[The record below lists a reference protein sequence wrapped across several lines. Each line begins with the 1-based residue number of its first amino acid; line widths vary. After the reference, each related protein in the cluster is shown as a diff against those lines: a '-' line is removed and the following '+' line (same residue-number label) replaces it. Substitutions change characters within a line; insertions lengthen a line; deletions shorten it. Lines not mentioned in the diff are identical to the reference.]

1 MNNPKSFSQPKQ
13 NDLRLLLKKEE
24 ERNARLK
31 RMVLLLAV
39 LLGYSLGVLLGT
51 LVILYITRI

>member
-1 MNNPKSFSQPKQ
+1 MNCPKLFSQPEQ
-13 NDLRLLLKKEE
+13 GDLRLLLKKEE

-39 LLGYSLGVLLGT
+39 LFGYSLGVLLGT
-51 LVILYITRI
+51 LVILYITKI